1 MRNPRH
7 LFPESILGMTV
18 REHVGGRFA
27 IPWIAVAI
35 SLPLNIFST
44 IATNVTAESDGTVLD
59 WFIVSLA
66 GVAAMLLVFLIA
78 QLTVL
83 RQARL
88 RPVPVWAVALIG
100 GVSGVIRLPV
110 MNMALQFLGLPIL
123 TSSAQTGRVMSS
135 AVLGIVLLP
144 LGAFV
149 TSTVYQFRTQRTALV
164 ASEIS
169 LHQAQM
175 RAEGATAALREVL
188 VSRVES
194 DLSSVI
200 DDVGSASPS
209 LQDSLQRTGRELWAP
224 PAPYEAA
231 RFKWGQVLE
240 AGIRRNPLPTPLVI
254 LIWIPAAVMSFS
266 SFLGWPETIL
276 RVGTAALAI
285 AIIFELGRRWIARRG
300 GSTTGVLIVVLTGS
314 WVVTSPVSWWLWS
327 DRSFDLA
334 VPTMISNA
342 VWLTF
347 ITVLSGMGVA
357 ALRSSEAIVRDL
369 RGMVSEAEIQ
379 ALAADE
385 ELAIVRRELGAL
397 LHGPVR
403 SRLNTASAVLDGMQ
417 GASNPDVSGEL
428 HAALKSL
435 RETRDN
441 EPVALELFAEVTGVL
456 DPWSP
461 LLTID
466 LSCPGF
472 TSDLAHSAAILVE
485 EAVANA
491 YRHGDARSVRVT
503 ITGHPSSIHLV
514 VEDDGTGLEP
524 GAQAG
529 LGTQLFDQHAPGRW
543 VREPMSSGGTRM
555 ALTLTHEDSLT

>member
-66 GVAAMLLVFLIA
+66 GVAAMLVVFLIA

-83 RQARL
+83 RQAHL
-88 RPVPVWAVALIG
+88 RPVPVWVVALIG

-110 MNMALQFLGLPIL
+110 MNMALQFLDLPIL
-123 TSSAQTGRVMSS
+123 TSSAQPGRVMSS

-175 RAEGATAALREVL
+175 RAEGATAALRELL

-200 DDVGSASPS
+200 DDVSSASPS

-224 PAPYEAA
+224 PAPDEAA

-240 AGIRRNPLPTPLVI
+240 AGIRRNPLPTLLVL

-300 GSTTGVLIVVLTGS
+300 GSTSGVLIVVLVAS

-327 DRSFDLA
+327 DRSLDLA
-334 VPTMISNA
+334 APTMISNA

-385 ELAIVRRELGAL
+385 ELAILRRDLGAL

-403 SRLNTASAVLDGMQ
+403 SRLNTASAVLGGLQ
-417 GASNPDVSGEL
+417 GARNPDVSGEL

-435 RETRDN
+435 REIRNN
-441 EPVALELFAEVTGVL
+441 EPASLDVFAEVTGVL

-461 LLTID
+461 LLKID
-466 LSCPGF
+466 LSCPQF
-472 TSDLAHSAAILVE
+472 TSDLAHAAAILVE

-503 ITGHPSSIHLV
+503 ITGRPSSIHLV

-524 GAQAG
+524 GTQAG

-543 VREPMSSGGTRM
+543 VREPISSGGTRI
-555 ALTLTHEDSLT
+555 ALTLTHDDSLT

>member
-1 MRNPRH
+1 
-7 LFPESILGMTV
+7 MTV

-66 GVAAMLLVFLIA
+66 GVAAMLVVFLVA

-83 RQARL
+83 RRARL
-88 RPVPVWAVALIG
+88 RPVPVWVVALIG

-110 MNMALQFLGLPIL
+110 MNMALQSLDLPIL
-123 TSSAQTGRVMSS
+123 TSSAQPGRVMSS

-175 RAEGATAALREVL
+175 RAEGATAALRELL

-200 DDVGSASPS
+200 DDVGSGTPS

-224 PAPYEAA
+224 VAPYEAA

-240 AGIRRNPLPTPLVI
+240 AGIRRNPLPTLLVL

-300 GSTTGVLIVVLTGS
+300 GSTSGVLIVVLVAS

-327 DRSFDLA
+327 DRSLDLA
-334 VPTMISNA
+334 APTMISNA

-385 ELAIVRRELGAL
+385 ELAILRRDLGAL

-403 SRLNTASAVLDGMQ
+403 SRLNTASAVLGGLQ
-417 GASNPDVSGEL
+417 GARNPDVSGEL

-435 RETRDN
+435 REIRNN
-441 EPVALELFAEVTGVL
+441 EPASLDVFAEVTGVL

-461 LLTID
+461 LLKID
-466 LSCPGF
+466 LSCPQF
-472 TSDLAHSAAILVE
+472 TSDLAHAAAILVE

-503 ITGHPSSIHLV
+503 ITGRPSSIDLV

-524 GAQAG
+524 GTQAG

-543 VREPMSSGGTRM
+543 VREPISSGGTRI
-555 ALTLTHEDSLT
+555 ALTLTHDDSLT